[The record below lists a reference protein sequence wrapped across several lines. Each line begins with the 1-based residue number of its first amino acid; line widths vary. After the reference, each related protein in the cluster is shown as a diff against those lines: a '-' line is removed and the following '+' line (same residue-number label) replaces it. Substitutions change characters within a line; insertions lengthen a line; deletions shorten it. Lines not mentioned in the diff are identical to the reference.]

1 MYLALMIVLSV
12 GVSVGLAASSR
23 NDQSFENRVEVLKVQ
38 FLACSMTNWVDVFP
52 SWIFLV
58 CDTVACQGLPYILLC
73 SNLMEYF
80 ASLSSYHVR
89 NYDGSR
95 CFFHRRDTL

>member
-38 FLACSMTNWVDVFP
+38 FLACSMANWGRRFSFMDTSCMRHCGLSRPPLYP
-52 SWIFLV
+52 SMLESH
-58 CDTVACQGLPYILLC
+58 GILRK
-73 SNLMEYF
+73 SIE
-80 ASLSSYHVR
+80 LSR
-89 NYDGSR
+89 
-95 CFFHRRDTL
+95 T